1 VARLLRVGG
10 AALLVL
16 VGACKRST
24 ESRER
29 ASTQTQ
35 TQRVSAPV
43 IAVDV
48 PVPTSNVSPQ
58 LRRALESACQTLA
71 REPCDVRDEAC
82 QERLFSLA
90 RCVSG
95 RDGAR
100 PPLRFV
106 SRADAPRGEH
116 RTQTRT
122 ALVPIAH
129 GLHLLGLEPTVGD
142 DASATMDVEKGV
154 TSSQSGVSTSAY
166 YAPRD
171 RAVYFVADDAAGSSN
186 ESARLT
192 LVHEYLHALQ
202 DRGGELLSAQRGRD
216 HQTFDEELATWSA
229 FEGEAT
235 LYEELVR
242 GLIHDRAAPGWLI
255 QRFAERTRG
264 TDGAVAR
271 QRRPLEASF
280 ATFPYTY
287 GAYWAV
293 LEVTQPVTTYE
304 ILARRHDWP
313 RSIHPCTD
321 ETPARRVAGDRHRVR
336 DTLGAWL
343 VQVYVRRLTGDAER
357 ARSAAQRWRG
367 DRLSIDSRAPGTTP
381 SVVWQTCW
389 DSPET
394 ALEMRELIQAQLRK
408 STDKPVAVTHD
419 ALRVTATVHGS
430 DLAEHAGDG
439 VRTRSSN

>member
-1 VARLLRVGG
+1 M
-10 AALLVL
+10 LVL
-16 VGACKRST
+16 VSACKSPT
-24 ESRER
+24 DSHER
-29 ASTQTQ
+29 ASAQTQTQ
-35 TQRVSAPV
+35 TLRVSPPLFSV
-43 IAVDV
+43 NV
-48 PVPTSNVSPQ
+48 PVPASTASAR
-58 LRRALESACQTLA
+58 LHRALESACQTLA
-71 REPCDVRDEAC
+71 RERCDVHDETC
-82 QERLFSLA
+82 QQRLFSLA

-100 PPLRFV
+100 PPLRFA
-106 SRADAPRGEH
+106 SRGDAPRGEH

-129 GLHLLGLEPTVGD
+129 GLRLLGLEPTVVEN
-142 DASATMDVEKGV
+142 ASPSMDVEKGIA
-154 TSSQSGVSTSAY
+154 SSQSGVSTNAY

-171 RAVYFVADDAAGSSN
+171 RAVYFVADEAASTSD
-186 ESARLT
+186 EPARLT
-192 LVHEYLHALQ
+192 LVHEYVHSLQ
-202 DRGGELLSAQRGRD
+202 DRDGELLSAQRGRD
-216 HQTFDEELATWSA
+216 QQTFDQELATWSA

-242 GLIHDRAAPGWLI
+242 GVIHDRAEPSWLL
-255 QRFAERTRG
+255 QRFAEQTRG

-293 LEVTQPVTTYE
+293 LEVTRPVTTYE
-304 ILARRHDWP
+304 ILAQRHDWP
-313 RSIHPCTD
+313 RSIQPCAD
-321 ETPARRVAGDRHRVR
+321 ETAARLASGDRHRVR

-343 VQVYVRRLTGDAER
+343 VQVYVRRVTGDAER

-367 DRLSIDSRAPGTTP
+367 DWLSIDSRAPGATP

-394 ALEMRELIQAQLRK
+394 ALEMRGLIEAQLRA
-408 STDKPVAVTHD
+408 STGKPVPVTYD
-419 ALRVTATVHGS
+419 ALRVTATVNGLS
-430 DLAEHAGDG
+430 LAERAGDS
-439 VRTRSSN
+439 VRTRSSR